1 MHPCFSCTCTSTKS
15 FGRTYV
21 LNLVPRPPAAPCKQ
35 YKVLEAKS
43 VWGNTTA
50 FAPPTWAKFFRSST
64 KIRLDL
70 VRGRHSRRR
79 LTRTRRL
86 MVRTAQRLAQTA
98 DARRQRLAEHDLR
111 IAHAFRVVEHVVW
124 GRALTDADQAAQD
137 HLDRCPSDQPD
148 ELDRRQRQAAR
159 FYRQEWP
166 R

>member
-1 MHPCFSCTCTSTKS
+1 
-15 FGRTYV
+15 
-21 LNLVPRPPAAPCKQ
+21 
-35 YKVLEAKS
+35 
-43 VWGNTTA
+43 
-50 FAPPTWAKFFRSST
+50 
-64 KIRLDL
+64 
-70 VRGRHSRRR
+70 
-79 LTRTRRL
+79 

-148 ELDRRQRQAAR
+148 ELDWRQHQAAQ

-166 R
+166 RWRASNACLQPAAPAVHRYANCAELRRVLRVQIRIGNWQRRRTFRALARQLQALPDDEFRFPFGTTLPVQVKLEWDLGPRGEP